1 MQRQILQNLID
12 FYISFSDKNTILE
25 NENFISFNND
35 WPNFNIVKT
44 NKISNELCT
53 IAKSKN
59 WIITEESI
67 QKNQEIIKKER
78 LFPVNKWT
86 NMYLKKENVFSLQ
99 SIPNFKVEKLKKSDL
114 SFFLK
119 LINSTIFK
127 KEIINESHFK
137 NKLQH
142 PNFNIYVGKYH
153 NEIVSTFVLFTNKQ
167 TAGVYFFT
175 TKKTHQNKGFG
186 TYTLK
191 YVLNQ
196 QIQQK
201 PTKFILHATNMA
213 TKIYKKIDFIACNKL
228 HIFVKI

>member
-1 MQRQILQNLID
+1 MQRLILQNLID
-12 FYISFSDKNTILE
+12 FYTSFSDKENIFE
-25 NENFISFNND
+25 NENFISFNNN
-35 WPNFNIVKT
+35 WPNFNILKN
-44 NKISNELCT
+44 NKISTELLN

-67 QKNQEIIKKER
+67 QKNQVIIKKER

-86 NMYLKKENVFSLQ
+86 NMYLEKENVFLLQ
-99 SIPNFKVEKLKKSDL
+99 DILDFKVEKLKKSDL
-114 SFFLK
+114 TSFLK
-119 LINSTIFK
+119 LINNTIFK
-127 KEIINESHFK
+127 KETINELHFRD
-137 NKLQH
+137 KLEH
-142 PNFNIYVGKYH
+142 PNFNIYVGKYR
-153 NEIVSTFVLFTNKQ
+153 NEIINTFILFTNQQ
-167 TAGVYFFT
+167 TAGIYFFT

-186 TYTLK
+186 LYTLK

-213 TKIYKKIDFIACNKL
+213 TKIYKKIDFTACNKL